1 MDATDTIANWI
12 VNTTYEDISPEAIQ
26 VGNESCFDVI
36 GVILARSAQSAGE
49 IIKKYLPIKA
59 RPPKLLCCPP
69 ENKARSPMPL
79 LPTAPWD
86 MPGTSTTSEASV
98 ILPSLCSPPCL
109 PSANTPEPRA
119 GTFWKLTWSYVR

>member
-1 MDATDTIANWI
+1 MGATDTIANWI

-36 GVILARSAQSAGE
+36 GVILARSAQPAGE
-49 IIKKYLPIKA
+49 IIKKYLSIKG
-59 RPPKLLCCPP
+59 RPPKLPCCPP

-86 MPGTSTTSEASV
+86 MPWTSTTSEASL
-98 ILPSLCSPPCL
+98 IPPSLSSLQSWSTTDTNVLVCAPFML
-109 PSANTPEPRA
+109 VKA
-119 GTFWKLTWSYVR
+119 G